1 MSKKRNKGKK
11 PQNTINTL
19 AKGIC
24 TKRKSKGITQ
34 EKLSEN
40 TGLTR
45 NCIQQAECY
54 EHLPKLP
61 TIFEI
66 MLGLD
71 FSEEES
77 KDLLW
82 ECLNAYRKDKDL
94 QKEYEKKLA
103 GVV

>member
-1 MSKKRNKGKK
+1 MSKKCNTSKK

-40 TGLTR
+40 TGLIR

-61 TIFEI
+61 TIFEM
-66 MLGLD
+66 MLGLG
-71 FSEEES
+71 FSEEEG

-82 ECLNAYRKDKDL
+82 DCLNAYRKDKEV
-94 QKEYEKKLA
+94 QKEREKELA

>member
-45 NCIQQAECY
+45 NCIQQTECY

-77 KDLLW
+77 KDLL
-82 ECLNAYRKDKDL
+82 
-94 QKEYEKKLA
+94 
-103 GVV
+103 